1 MCIAAQAD
9 NLVFH
14 AAQLPKIYQLVSVIA
29 LFSVCTYAYELN
41 IPGHNICLQ
50 RKKCFCKYMREFSV
64 LT

>member
-14 AAQLPKIYQLVSVIA
+14 ASQFPKIYQLVSVIA

-41 IPGHNICLQ
+41 IPGHNLF
-50 RKKCFCKYMREFSV
+50 KKRSSKKKVF
-64 LT
+64 L